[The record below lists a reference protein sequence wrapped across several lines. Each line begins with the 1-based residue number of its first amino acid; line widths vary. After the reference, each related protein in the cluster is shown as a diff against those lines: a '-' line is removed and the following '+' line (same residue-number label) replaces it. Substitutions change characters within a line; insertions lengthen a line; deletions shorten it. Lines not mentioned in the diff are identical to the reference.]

1 MVRAYVLPEH
11 GTPAVPRG
19 SFPGAIIPR
28 VEDGAKQR
36 VASNEAIFRD
46 VNEAL
51 RRGHW
56 PGEEGSPVAF
66 RCECGQ
72 LGCSR
77 MIEVNVAD
85 YERVRAHP
93 RHFLMAPDHDI
104 PATETVIE
112 AHGPYVVVEK
122 RGDAGRVAEAT
133 DPRS

>member
-1 MVRAYVLPEH
+1 M
-11 GTPAVPRG
+11 
-19 SFPGAIIPR
+19 
-28 VEDGAKQR
+28 EDGATRR

-51 RRGHW
+51 RRGQW
-56 PGEEGSPVAF
+56 PGEENSPIAF

-77 MIEVNVAD
+77 MIELSVAE

-93 RHFLMAPDHDI
+93 RHFLLAPDHDI
-104 PATETVIE
+104 PAAETVIE
-112 AHGPYVVVEK
+112 THGPYVVVEK
-122 RGDAGRVAEAT
+122 RGDAGRLAEAT